1 MSNNPLDYNKHYRPL
16 FSVRNTDN
24 NDNIETVI
32 LYERISCHNDKND
45 NKNEHKYV
53 LARYSQNETSYP
65 FKIFHK
71 FSDLIMTEMSEIPVE
86 LRVGNNYIRS
96 NTVQLHITT
105 VYNNQNNIITQ
116 RFQAC
121 RGSLLCAQQL
131 ETELFKVFFN

>member
-1 MSNNPLDYNKHYRPL
+1 MANNPLDYNKHYKPL

-32 LYERISCHNDKND
+32 LYERINCFNDKTESRG
-45 NKNEHKYV
+45 EHKYV
-53 LARYSQNETSYP
+53 LARYSQNESTYP

-71 FSDLIMTEMSEIPVE
+71 FSDLIMTEISEIPVD
-86 LRVGNNYIRS
+86 LRVGNSYIRS

-105 VYNNQNNIITQ
+105 VYSNQNNMVTQ

-121 RGSLLCAQQL
+121 RGSLLFTQQL